1 MSIFYKNCVN
11 IMNANETEGI
21 ELIIKVKSIVSNL
34 IIYSIIVQTLR
45 D

>member
-1 MSIFYKNCVN
+1 MSIFYKNCMN
-11 IMNANETEGI
+11 IMNTNETEGI
-21 ELIIKVKSIVSNL
+21 ELMIKVKSIVSNL